1 MVKKTNTMDMIKAWI
16 PIIGVV
22 IALGGGF
29 IKYGEIKTQLKALSE
44 ISAPDLTPIAES
56 IGTANTDIA
65 ILKTELELLK
75 LQIEEIKV
83 STKNPLQ

>member
-29 IKYGEIKTQLKALSE
+29 IKYGEITTKLDALSE
-44 ISAPDLTPIAES
+44 VSAPDLTPIAQS
-56 IGTANTDIA
+56 IGSANTDIA
-65 ILKTELELLK
+65 ILKSLNHYLLNCRNSHN
-75 LQIEEIKV
+75 LL
-83 STKNPLQ
+83 N

>member
-1 MVKKTNTMDMIKAWI
+1 MVKKTNNMDMIKAWI

-44 ISAPDLTPIAES
+44 
-56 IGTANTDIA
+56 
-65 ILKTELELLK
+65 
-75 LQIEEIKV
+75 V
-83 STKNPLQ
+83 